1 MHYICTICSKEKRE
15 DLKLLPAIERYTSS
29 RIKNC
34 YKRSINQGCKFLIF
48 SGEYGFLYPH
58 NLIPFY
64 DHLLKKEEIDY
75 LLPILK
81 EQNKFFNITSLDCIM
96 ESRGK
101 PGWESYYEILEKF
114 AVIENINICF
124 EIEKR

>member
-1 MHYICTICSKEKRE
+1 MHYICTICSKDKRK
-15 DLKLLPAIERYTSS
+15 DLELLPAIERYSSS

-34 YKRSINQGCKFLIF
+34 YRKSINQGYKLLIF

-64 DHLLKKEEIDY
+64 DHLLKKEEIDC

-81 EQNKFFNITSLDCIM
+81 KQNKFLNITSIDCVM
-96 ESRGK
+96 EPIK
-101 PGWESYYEILEKF
+101 TFGWEPYYEILGKF
-114 AVIENINICF
+114 AVMENIDICF
-124 EIEKR
+124 KIEKR